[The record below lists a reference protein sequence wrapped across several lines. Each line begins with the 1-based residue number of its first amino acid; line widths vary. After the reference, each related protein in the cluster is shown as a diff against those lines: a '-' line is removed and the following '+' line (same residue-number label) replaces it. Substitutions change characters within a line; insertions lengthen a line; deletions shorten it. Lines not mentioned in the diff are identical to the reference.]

1 MKINTIQSSQHNFS
15 SLKINSKRINNANA
29 NENQN
34 TNLKNV
40 NLNNEPTS
48 LNAKNSIDS
57 KRIETQSFVSDFL
70 HEDDEIKTAQMLI
83 KRYPELLWL
92 TGDVNATPEG
102 NSPTKSNSISEK
114 LFGQKHIEF
123 DRTIVGINCLKYV
136 LNNDYESFTK
146 CQKDSVKLKPEEFA
160 QLREFTTK
168 VLKTPQDI
176 DAMIAYTVI
185 NDLGKIQAFVE
196 EIEEKTQTK
205 TNDHDEALLIGL
217 KIMPEQI
224 PSFNRLSTIYK
235 KDILNAL
242 NTNFNLAQFVQCE
255 CLEGNLQ
262 QLKDMNENSKNLYL
276 VHVFYDVAGAA
287 GHINPKGSLVMT
299 SPVYHGY
306 MQGINAINNKENKN
320 EFDIFNDFLTQKSI
334 SLQMPLKTPQDKA
347 ILKLAI
353 ISRAATQKDIEA
365 ISKAFNLLDDN
376 EQNALTKGLN
386 SNGITDQG
394 VLLYYSPAF
403 IQNAINANPDNKTEM
418 LAKAFKV
425 ISKIYSQKL
434 NNAQKGIE
442 TISLL
447 SIANKIKTQPD
458 ISAEELFKYLI

>member
-1 MKINTIQSSQHNFS
+1 MLRIKTLNIAKNISFS
-15 SLKINSKRINNANA
+15 SKRINNVNKNQNA
-29 NENQN
+29 N
-34 TNLKNV
+34 LKDV
-40 NLNNEPTS
+40 NLNNGPAS

-57 KRIETQSFVSDFL
+57 KKIETQSFVNNFL
-70 HEDDEIKTAQMLI
+70 HEDDEIKSAQMLI

-92 TGDVNATPEG
+92 TGNVNATPEG
-102 NSPTKSNSISEK
+102 NSPIKSNSISEK

-123 DRTIVGINCLKYV
+123 DRTMVGINCLKYV
-136 LNNDYESFTK
+136 LNNDYDNFTK
-146 CQKDSVKLKPEEFA
+146 CQKDSVKLKPEEFS
-160 QLREFTTK
+160 QLRQFTTE

-185 NDLGKIQAFVE
+185 NDLGKIKTFVE

-224 PSFNRLSTIYK
+224 PSFDRLSPIYK

-262 QLKDMNENSKNLYL
+262 QLKDMDENSKNLYL

-287 GHINPKGSLVMT
+287 GHINPNGSLVMT
-299 SPVYHGY
+299 SPVYLGY

-320 EFDIFNDFLTQKSI
+320 EFDIFNDFLTQKANTLSV
-334 SLQMPLKTPQDKA
+334 SLETPEDRA
-347 ILKLAI
+347 LLKLAVM
-353 ISRAATQKDIEA
+353 SRATTQKDIEA
-365 ISKAFNLLDDN
+365 IFDAFGYLNYEEQCNLI
-376 EQNALTKGLN
+376 KGLN
-386 SNGITDQG
+386 SNGITNKG

-403 IQNAINANPDNKTEM
+403 IQNSINANPNNKIEM

-425 ISKIYSQKL
+425 MSKIYKQHL
-434 NNAQKGIE
+434 NDTQVGVE
-442 TISLL
+442 TVSLL
-447 SIANKIKTQPD
+447 KIANKIKAEPN
-458 ISAEELFKYLI
+458 ISAEELFEYFNTNN